1 MYQYKYTTYSCE
13 YDYMYTMVY
22 KVVKVY
28 SIWLLSKITKRC
40 VNQLKLYF
48 SGCEYEAMS
57 TSTQCCM
64 YQYRCTYFVSTWKY
78 NYMMLYVSVHLYLF
92 FLWVH
97 VVSHESENIYFQQ
110 SILKFLD
117 WPAWLQNYTEY
128 WLVSIH
134 LMC

>member
-64 YQYRCTYFVSTWKY
+64 YQYRCTLYFVSTWKY
-78 NYMMLYVSVHLYLF
+78 NNMMLYVSVHLYLF

-97 VVSHESENIYFQQ
+97 VVSHKSENIYVQQ
-110 SILKFLD
+110 SQYSSFWIDQHDYRIILSTD
-117 WPAWLQNYTEY
+117 
-128 WLVSIH
+128 
-134 LMC
+134 